1 MSVLSNEPQTEPVF
15 SNLLGRFRNI
25 ASNMRDNAHQFEVI
39 ANRIKLNPPEKQDTV
54 SVANEKSV
62 EGAYYEEMLKVLL
75 ALEDVL
81 KRNNNTLNKL
91 NSLF

>member
-1 MSVLSNEPQTEPVF
+1 
-15 SNLLGRFRNI
+15 
-25 ASNMRDNAHQFEVI
+25 
-39 ANRIKLNPPEKQDTV
+39 V